1 MLGWALFFFI
11 LAIVASIFGFG
22 GMAAAFASVAKIL
35 FFVFIV
41 LFLVTLFLGLLKG
54 RRP

>member
-41 LFLVTLFLGLLKG
+41 LFLVTFVAGIMRG
-54 RRP
+54 RKV

>member
-41 LFLVTLFLGLLKG
+41 LFLVTLFLGLVKG
-54 RRP
+54 RRT

>member
-1 MLGWALFFFI
+1 

-41 LFLVTLFLGLLKG
+41 LFLVTLFLGLVKG
-54 RRP
+54 RRT